1 MQNRINHIL
10 SNTNGRSILIAKN
23 ILASVFIKGWSIS
36 VGLLMVPL
44 TLSCLGQYQNGV
56 WLTISSLLLWIDQ
69 MDIGLGN
76 GLRNSLAT
84 HMAHKNTKE
93 ARVVVSSTVAMLCCI
108 MLPIVFIL
116 LFLLDNSDI
125 YVFLNV
131 DSEIIPDLRV
141 ALMSAVTLVCLTFVM
156 KFINNVFMGMQMPAI
171 SNLIMTLGQTL
182 AFVSTWLLLQM
193 HCASFFNVVLVN
205 TAAPL
210 FVYVLAYPYTFWI
223 KFPQLK
229 PNFKDINLVSALK
242 LGNLG
247 VKFFWLQIA
256 GLVQFM
262 TANILISKF
271 FTPEMVTPYQISYRY
286 MSLVLVVF
294 TIVCAPFWNATTD
307 AYERGDIE
315 WIKNANRKMNIIILL
330 VFICLCLMVIG
341 SPWIY
346 DLWIGENSIVSLDMT
361 IMMAFYLF
369 LLVLSLRYS
378 CFLNGI
384 GALRLQNYM
393 TVMAVIFI
401 PLAWYV
407 SNLTHDIMWFMAVMC
422 FCNIPGII
430 VNIIQFDK
438 ILKGK
443 ALGLWRK

>member
-1 MQNRINHIL
+1 MLTRIRHTL
-10 SNTNGRSILIAKN
+10 SQADVRSVLLVKN
-23 ILASVFIKGWSIS
+23 VLASVFIKGWSVT

-84 HMAHKNTKE
+84 HIAHDDIAG
-93 ARVVVSSTVAMLCCI
+93 ARTVISSTVAMLCG
-108 MLPIVFIL
+108 IVCPVAVVL
-116 LFLLDNSDI
+116 LLLLWQCDV
-125 YVFLNV
+125 YAFLNV
-131 DSEIIPDLRV
+131 DPALIPDLRV
-141 ALMSAVTLVCLTFVM
+141 SLMAAVTLVCTTFVM
-156 KFINNVFMGMQMPAI
+156 KFINNVFMGMQRPAV

-182 AFVSTWLLLQM
+182 AFFSTWILLRMQ
-193 HCASFFNVVLVN
+193 CADFFNVVICN
-205 TAAPL
+205 TATPL
-210 FVYVLAYPYTFWI
+210 LVYFLSYPYTFRL
-223 KFPQLK
+223 KFPQLR
-229 PNFKDINLVSALK
+229 PRFRDINLRAALG

-256 GLVQFM
+256 GLLQFM
-262 TANILISKF
+262 TANILIANF
-271 FTPEMVTPYQISYRY
+271 FSPEMVTPYQIAYRY
-286 MSLVLVVF
+286 LSLVMVAF

-307 AYERGDIE
+307 AFERGDME
-315 WIKNANRKMNIIILL
+315 WIRSADRKMNLIMAVILAG
-330 VFICLCLMVIG
+330 LCLMVVG
-341 SPWIY
+341 SPFVY
-346 DLWIGENSIVSLDMT
+346 DLWIGQRCHVPFGMT
-361 IMMAFYLF
+361 VMMAFYLF

-378 CFLNGI
+378 CFLNGV

-407 SNLTHDIMWFMAVMC
+407 SRLTHDIMWFMAVMC
-422 FCNIPGII
+422 LCNIPGII
-430 VNIIQFDK
+430 VNVIQFDK

-443 ALGLWRK
+443 AVGVWRR